1 MFDEAYSDTVIEH
14 FMCPRNVGN
23 MNDADGEGTVGD
35 PSCGDSLTIYIK
47 VKNDVIEDIS
57 FLVFGC
63 AAAIA
68 TSSMTTELA
77 KGKTIEEALKISED
91 DIAQALGGLP
101 ENKKHCS
108 NLGARALK
116 NAIDDY
122 FKKNTDKKVK
132 E

>member
-1 MFDEAYSDTVIEH
+1 MVDEEYTDMVIDH
-14 FMCPRNVGN
+14 FMCPRNVGS
-23 MNDADGEGTVGD
+23 MNDADGEGK
-35 PSCGDSLTIYIK
+35 CGDSACGDFLTIYIK

-68 TSSMTTELA
+68 TSSITTELA
-77 KGKTIEEALKISED
+77 KGKAIEKAMKITED
-91 DIAQALGGLP
+91 DIVEALGGLP

-108 NLGARALK
+108 NLGVKALK
-116 NAIDDY
+116 NAINDY
-122 FKKNTDKKVK
+122 FKNNTDKKA